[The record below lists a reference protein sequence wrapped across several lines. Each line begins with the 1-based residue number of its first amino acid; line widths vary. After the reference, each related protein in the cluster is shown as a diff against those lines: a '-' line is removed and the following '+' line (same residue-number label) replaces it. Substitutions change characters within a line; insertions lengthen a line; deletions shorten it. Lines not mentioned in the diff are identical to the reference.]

1 MTKPVATTHGA
12 VLDPLAADRE
22 MREEPA
28 YARDGHTARTLVREP
43 DLRIVLIVM
52 KAGSRIDEH
61 EAEDTASIHVL
72 SGHIRLLL
80 PERTVHVPA
89 GQLLVLARGLRHAVE
104 AASDSAFLLTLGW
117 KPKG

>member
-1 MTKPVATTHGA
+1 MTKPVTTTHGV

-28 YARDGHTARTLVREP
+28 YARDGHTARTLVRDR

-52 KAGSRIDEH
+52 KAGARIDEH
-61 EAEDTASIHVL
+61 AAEDTASVHVL
-72 SGHIRLLL
+72 SGQVRLQL
-80 PERTVHVPA
+80 PDRTVDVPA

-104 AASDSAFLLTLGW
+104 AARDSAFLLTIGW
-117 KPKG
+117 TPKS